1 MAATNLP
8 PQPGGS
14 GGEGHHANRRN
25 IPQTDKTWFVRNER
39 GQQLGLEELSVNDLN
54 ICVVVTFIICVTFNI
69 ILIFVQAFSRAGPSN

>member
-8 PQPGGS
+8 PQPGSS

-54 ICVVVTFIICVTFNI
+54 ICVVVTCIIRVTFNSVNFNSI
-69 ILIFVQAFSRAGPSN
+69 ILIFV